1 MPLSNERARQFT
13 FRTNAVS
20 SDTSDEYIEATI
32 DFSDAGVDTS
42 SQRTLSA
49 KVAVKVRRMDGRAHL
64 LLSKRRLQNR
74 STEGGIHTRSSDD
87 GSSVLGEGVNGELQ
101 PLPIEEV
108 DIHYHTF
115 FDELLSLMVC
125 CSGGELRTISGP
137 IASTSSL
144 VSSASTS
151 ASSFYPAFNTA
162 VSSDSLRDIHSR
174 NDKLST
180 LDACQVGGQAEKPG
194 VKLTASAQDDLRNRR
209 RAQQKVPTIFE
220 ISAAQRNGDR
230 NVTSEFSA
238 LWQDQNN
245 KNTSNVLGK
254 EVPCH
259 QSPQAT
265 LASTNPQNAK
275 LKSLHKENAALR
287 RHLDEANNYVD
298 TVEIENEQNFTTMSN
313 RIDELYDVLDEKNRQ
328 LNVAN
333 ARLSEKEQE
342 ISKLQERIKLLEKN
356 NQRQQQVIELTREEA
371 SRGKE
376 KLREAV
382 KERAE
387 LLLRNASLF
396 HQWSIE
402 RERLSMELNDVT
414 RELDLQ
420 KMLLNGESISEIV
433 QRWEVKVFELE
444 GMVADRDAAIRAQQ
458 QRIGELKQAAT
469 RGGGELSSNESI
481 ISQQAA
487 TKTDPATLAHLKRI
501 LHQCSRSPTDEQ
513 YAQLVK
519 FICDMLHLP
528 SDDSLVLM
536 EQLKRH
542 TPRHPNSQALR

>member
-1 MPLSNERARQFT
+1 VLRLLSGSYDPVVWPSKAQRRSSDCRAAGMLINEYNRGSGELGMPLSNERARQFT
-13 FRTNAVS
+13 FRTNVVS

-42 SQRTLSA
+42 SQRTIS
-49 KVAVKVRRMDGRAHL
+49 
-64 LLSKRRLQNR
+64 NR

-87 GSSVLGEGVNGELQ
+87 GSSVLGEGVE
-101 PLPIEEV
+101 
-108 DIHYHTF
+108 
-115 FDELLSLMVC
+115 
-125 CSGGELRTISGP
+125 GGELRIISGP

-151 ASSFYPAFNTA
+151 ASSFYPAFNTG
-162 VSSDSLRDIHSR
+162 VSSDSIRDVHSR
-174 NDKLST
+174 NDKLPS
-180 LDACQVGGQAEKPG
+180 LDACQKGGQVEKPG

-209 RAQQKVPTIFE
+209 RAQQKIPTIFE

-230 NVTSEFSA
+230 NITSEFSA

-245 KNTSNVLGK
+245 KNTGNVLGK
-254 EVPCH
+254 EVPCN

-265 LASTNPQNAK
+265 LSSTNPQNAK
-275 LKSLHKENAALR
+275 LKILHKENAALR

-313 RIDELYDVLDEKNRQ
+313 KIDELYDALDEKNRQ
-328 LNVAN
+328 LNVTN

-356 NQRQQQVIELTREEA
+356 NQRQQQVIEMTRDEA

-396 HQWSIE
+396 HQVK
-402 RERLSMELNDVT
+402 RR
-414 RELDLQ
+414 
-420 KMLLNGESISEIV
+420 NGNL
-433 QRWEVKVFELE
+433 F
-444 GMVADRDAAIRAQQ
+444 
-458 QRIGELKQAAT
+458 T
-469 RGGGELSSNESI
+469 
-481 ISQQAA
+481 
-487 TKTDPATLAHLKRI
+487 
-501 LHQCSRSPTDEQ
+501 
-513 YAQLVK
+513 
-519 FICDMLHLP
+519 
-528 SDDSLVLM
+528 
-536 EQLKRH
+536 
-542 TPRHPNSQALR
+542 